1 LKDSSLDFPSFTKR
15 QLDLL
20 DNLKAEIEKL
30 KRLSALD
37 PEVPKIRESIDE
49 LSVKVL
55 RFALRQVPAESRR
68 PGFFLE
74 VPTRGG
80 RLPLSGEYEIPT
92 SPGFGE
98 FHPDLP
104 FWAKDHF
111 VKWIRI
117 QRAGLRRQD
126 AHEVLRETGIVGI
139 ETGMPGPP
147 MELEDIERELEDNEC
162 RELIKQRVLEIRG
175 VQREEY
181 EDDDSDL
188 NPAVSPAFPIE
199 SKSLHGQAPP
209 YTLAELEQELQ
220 NSMKVAPAMTPK
232 IRTKRTKEERKR
244 TRKNSATWD
253 MVIDKLVEESLLTR
267 KITHQAF
274 RQWLKRHFPDYPW
287 NKV

>member
-1 LKDSSLDFPSFTKR
+1 
-15 QLDLL
+15 
-20 DNLKAEIEKL
+20 
-30 KRLSALD
+30 
-37 PEVPKIRESIDE
+37 
-49 LSVKVL
+49 
-55 RFALRQVPAESRR
+55 
-68 PGFFLE
+68 
-74 VPTRGG
+74 
-80 RLPLSGEYEIPT
+80 
-92 SPGFGE
+92 
-98 FHPDLP
+98 
-104 FWAKDHF
+104 
-111 VKWIRI
+111 
-117 QRAGLRRQD
+117 
-126 AHEVLRETGIVGI
+126 LRETGIVGI